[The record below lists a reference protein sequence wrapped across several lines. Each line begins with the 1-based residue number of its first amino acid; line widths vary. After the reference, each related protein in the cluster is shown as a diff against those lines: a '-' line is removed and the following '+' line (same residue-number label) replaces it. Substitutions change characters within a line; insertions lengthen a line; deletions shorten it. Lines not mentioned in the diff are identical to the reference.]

1 VTAAV
6 TLRKPTI
13 LTWQGVGAPQLE
25 SVRLLTAENRLKASG
40 RMIAAADGDTDAY
53 SASFEAASDEAG
65 TFSRLGLR
73 VTTADQER
81 QISINRTE
89 DGLWLVDRGQGAERS
104 TFDGAIEVNVQ
115 NVVTFNAFPIRRL
128 NLHRE
133 AGSHTVRV
141 VFVSLPDLSTQ
152 VVEETYSTIST
163 SDDGA
168 VVRFTSGERTSDLT
182 VSTAGFVLDYP
193 GLARRV

>member
-6 TLRKPTI
+6 TTRKI
-13 LTWQGVGAPQLE
+13 LTWQGAGTPHLE
-25 SVRLLTAENRLKASG
+25 SVRLLAAGTRLKASG
-40 RMIAAADGDTDAY
+40 RMITAATGDTDAY
-53 SASFEAASDEAG
+53 STSFEVSTDEAG

-73 VTTADQER
+73 VTTAEEER

-89 DGLWLVDRGQGAERS
+89 DGLWLVDRGEGAERS
-104 TFDGAIEVNVQ
+104 AFGGAFEVDVQ
-115 NVVTFNAFPIRRL
+115 NAVTFNAFPIRRL

-133 AGSHTVRV
+133 PGSHTMPRV
-141 VFVSLPDLSTQ
+141 YLSLPDLSIRVAEQ
-152 VVEETYSTIST
+152 TYTTVST

-168 VVRFTSGERTSDLT
+168 VVTFTSGDVTADLT
-182 VSTAGFVLDYP
+182 VDDAGFVVDYP

>member
-6 TLRKPTI
+6 TTRKI
-13 LTWQGVGAPQLE
+13 LTWQGEGTPHLE
-25 SVRLLTAENRLKASG
+25 SVRLLAAGNRLKASG
-40 RMIAAADGDTDAY
+40 RMITAATGDTDAY
-53 SASFEAASDEAG
+53 STSFEMSTDEAG

-73 VTTADQER
+73 VTTAEEER

-89 DGLWLVDRGQGAERS
+89 DGLWLVDRGEGAERS
-104 TFDGAIEVNVQ
+104 AFGGAFEVDVQ
-115 NVVTFNAFPIRRL
+115 NAVTFNAFPIRRL

-133 AGSHTVRV
+133 PGSHTMPRV
-141 VFVSLPDLSTQ
+141 YLSLPDLSIRVAEQ
-152 VVEETYSTIST
+152 TYTTVST

-168 VVRFTSGERTSDLT
+168 VVTFTSGDVTADLT
-182 VSTAGFVLDYP
+182 VDDAGFVVDYP